1 MHMKVQQQWSG
12 AAVHIACW
20 DMERVVAWDGSEIAV
35 RDVNCALQ
43 ELAVR
48 SGWLCCAAACR
59 GNRRLQY
66 GTTTCLKH
74 GHDQERQHQ
83 KRRQHR
89 VRFLANCGSCRARRH
104 AHLLARSGARMQTA
118 RLAGGACPRTCTRG
132 RCILCVLDLVHYVYL
147 VIG

>member
-1 MHMKVQQQWSG
+1 M
-12 AAVHIACW
+12 HIACW

-89 VRFLANCGSCRARRH
+89 VRFLANRGSCRARRH
-104 AHLLARSGARMQTA
+104 AHLLARSGARMQTNQFH
-118 RLAGGACPRTCTRG
+118 LHGTLENFSQTRSNS
-132 RCILCVLDLVHYVYL
+132 ILLSYY
-147 VIG
+147 IS